1 MYFGLNLKVE
11 TDLLQTWKTESE
23 RLNNQKDKER
33 KKRNVR
39 VI

>member
-23 RLNNQKDKER
+23 RLNNQKDKE
-33 KKRNVR
+33 KRNVR